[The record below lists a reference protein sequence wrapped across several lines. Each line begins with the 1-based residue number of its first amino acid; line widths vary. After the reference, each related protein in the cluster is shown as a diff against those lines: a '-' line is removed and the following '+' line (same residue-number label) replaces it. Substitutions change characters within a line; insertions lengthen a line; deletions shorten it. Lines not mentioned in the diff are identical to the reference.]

1 VHETR
6 EDLDT
11 LQALLD
17 ASRATAGPHLRE
29 VFTDSLGLTAQQLVV
44 RLAGVRILA
53 LATVTASGEPLA
65 APIDGIFYRGCFYF
79 GSSPESVRLRHIAT
93 RPAVSATYLEG
104 EELAVV
110 VHGRAVP
117 VDLADPA
124 QQGLRAC
131 LVEVYGPR
139 YGPEWIDWASSSAI
153 FCRIEP
159 RRLFASRLPGA

>member
-1 VHETR
+1 MHETR

-29 VFTDSLGLTAQQLVV
+29 VFTDPLGLTAQQLVV
-44 RLAGVRILA
+44 RLAGVRVLA
-53 LATVTASGEPLA
+53 LATVTATGEPLA
-65 APIDGIFYRGCFYF
+65 APIDGIFYRACFYF

-93 RPAVSATYLEG
+93 RQAVSATYLEG

-110 VHGRAVP
+110 VHGRAVRL
-117 VDLADPA
+117 DLADPA

-131 LVEVYGPR
+131 LVDVYGPR
-139 YGPEWIDWASSSAI
+139 YGPDWIDWASSSAVY
-153 FCRIEP
+153 CRIEP
-159 RRLFASRLPGA
+159 RRMFASRLPGA